1 MIKKSEYVSSMYSRN
16 RVLQTSFVV
25 TKPPKQ
31 HPHTAKYK
39 QATIALRHLSYS
51 TKPSSISPWVTAGE
65 RERTCALP
73 GEILYLS
80 TSSAASAANVGAPQ
94 ASPMVVS
101 PFSLSVHFLCL
112 ELV

>member
-1 MIKKSEYVSSMYSRN
+1 
-16 RVLQTSFVV
+16 VLQTSFVV

-39 QATIALRHLSYS
+39 QATTALRHLSYS
-51 TKPSSISPWVTAGE
+51 TKPSSISPWVAAGE

-80 TSSAASAANVGAPQ
+80 TSSAASVGAPQ